1 MSDEPEHPAPK
12 QSFADF
18 VGQSDKHSPN
28 EPEKRIVELVGRVFR
43 GDDPSTFTM
52 ALAPDG
58 RGGAG
63 RVIEGK
69 VADVVHHEVAFEDS
83 TGRKTMKVRLPED
96 APVKL
101 LQSASNLLAS
111 PTAPAVTKQDVK
123 PDPIKQQDPIGPKH
137 DPKPDPIKQQDPI
150 APKHDPKT
158 DPIKQHDPIAP
169 KHDPKT
175 DPIKQHDPIAP
186 KHDPKTDPIKQH
198 DPVKHDPK
206 DFESKAGSHQAAR
219 PVKHDPKDFDPKPDP
234 IKQHDRSSTV
244 RRTSIQSPI
253 PSSSTIRS
261 STIRRTSIQSPIRNL
276 TRNRTRSSK
285 TPVRSRAI

>member
-28 EPEKRIVELVGRVFR
+28 EPEKRIVELVGRVHR

-63 RVIEGK
+63 RVIEAK

-83 TGRKTMKVRLPED
+83 AGRKTVKVRLPED
-96 APVKL
+96 APVKV

-158 DPIKQHDPIAP
+158 DPIKQHDPI
-169 KHDPKT
+169 KHDPKDFDPKP
-175 DPIKQHDPIAP
+175 DPIKQHD
-186 KHDPKTDPIKQH
+186 
-198 DPVKHDPK
+198 
-206 DFESKAGSHQAAR
+206 

-234 IKQHDRSSTV
+234 IKQHD
-244 RRTSIQSPI
+244 
-253 PSSSTIRS
+253 
-261 STIRRTSIQSPIRNL
+261 
-276 TRNRTRSSK
+276 
-285 TPVRSRAI
+285 PVKHDPKD

>member
-101 LQSASNLLAS
+101 LQNASNLLAS

-206 DFESKAGSHQAAR
+206 DF
-219 PVKHDPKDFDPKPDP
+219 DPKPDP
-234 IKQHDRSSTV
+234 IKQHDRSSTIRRTSIQSRIPSNSTTRSSTV